1 MRSAEDA
8 VFRKRFG
15 GGRSLFAR
23 ALDYFAI
30 RAVLLIAAFLYFRAL
45 VESERIAAA
54 LSLIALAAAMVG
66 MRIVREA
73 RYARFLLRER
83 ASIRRAIF
91 LERLIFMPEDELL
104 SLVEPLSS
112 GRPVVV
118 LRHAEAAGPDA
129 LYPALRL
136 YEGPFALFA
145 TGGYADGARAFQR
158 RCRPDVVLL
167 EPDAVAAAA
176 ENSKAYPTDEDVSE
190 RIRAERESQREQRR
204 GRVSRAFARGTA
216 KKYALCAC
224 VLFAAS
230 FFSGYTIYY
239 RVLASLCALFSALAF
254 FASSGNTQHAAEA

>member
-8 VFRKRFG
+8 VFRKRFC

-30 RAVLLIAAFLYFRAL
+30 RAVLLIAAFLYLRTL
-45 VESERIAAA
+45 VESVRIAAA
-54 LSLIALAAAMVG
+54 LSLIALAAAMIG
-66 MRIVREA
+66 MRIVRET
-73 RYARFLLRER
+73 RYARFLSRER
-83 ASIRRAIF
+83 ARIRRAIF

-104 SLVEPLSS
+104 SLVEPLSG

-136 YEGPFALFA
+136 YEDPFALFS

-176 ENSKAYPTDEDVSE
+176 EKSPAYPTDEDVSE
-190 RIRAERESQREQRR
+190 RIRAEREAQRQQRR

-239 RVLASLCALFSALAF
+239 RVLASLCALFSGLAF
-254 FASSGNTQHAAEA
+254 FASSGSAAHAAEA

>member
-15 GGRSLFAR
+15 GGRSVLAR

-30 RAVLLIAAFLYFRAL
+30 RAVLLVAAFLYFRTL
-45 VESERIAAA
+45 VASAQIAAA
-54 LSLIALAAAMVG
+54 LALVALAAAMVF

-73 RYARFLLRER
+73 RYARFLSRER
-83 ASIRRAIF
+83 ARIRRAIF
-91 LERLIFMPEDELL
+91 FEKLIFMPEAELL
-104 SLVEPLSS
+104 SLVGPLAG

-118 LRHAEAAGPDA
+118 LRHAEQAGPDA

-136 YEGPFALFA
+136 YEGPFTLFA
-145 TGGYADGARAFQR
+145 TGGYANGARAFQR
-158 RCRPDVVLL
+158 RCRPDVTML
-167 EPDAVAAAA
+167 EPDTVAAAA
-176 ENSKAYPTDEDVSE
+176 EKSQAYPTDGDVSE
-190 RIRAERESQREQRR
+190 RIRQERETLREQRR

-239 RVLASLCALFSALAF
+239 RVLASLCALFSGLAF
-254 FASSGNTQHAAEA
+254 FASSGNAAQAAEA